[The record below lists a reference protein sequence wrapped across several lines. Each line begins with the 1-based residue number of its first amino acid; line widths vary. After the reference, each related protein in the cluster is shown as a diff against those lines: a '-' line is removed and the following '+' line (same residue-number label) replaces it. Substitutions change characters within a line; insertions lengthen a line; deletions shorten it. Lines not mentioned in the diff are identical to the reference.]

1 MRSSDWS
8 SDVCSSDLDADWRR
22 LSDCLWGAGGAECR
36 YQPLYTACP
45 APESDTPGDVSRA
58 GKFAVEVL
66 PPPQPDALTERVLRI
81 SWRYLNQLGGVPE
94 RDDVRF
100 NIAVSERDI
109 PAADS
114 PPDKGD
120 YPRRDEARDDAYL
133 SLEGAFGFSASA
145 RLLRNA
151 SYAGH
156 AKWTEPDPAKD
167 LPQYRVDHPA
177 ASDPPTHLRPPPKP
191 FPLH

>member
-1 MRSSDWS
+1 MRISDWS
-8 SDVCSSDLDADWRR
+8 SDVCSSDL
-22 LSDCLWGAGGAECR
+22 
-36 YQPLYTACP
+36 
-45 APESDTPGDVSRA
+45 
-58 GKFAVEVL
+58 
-66 PPPQPDALTERVLRI
+66 DALTERVLRI

-120 YPRRDEARDDAYL
+120 YPRRDEARADAYL
-133 SLEGAFGFSASA
+133 SLEGAFDFSASA

-156 AKWTEPDPAKD
+156 EKRSEER
-167 LPQYRVDHPA
+167 RVGKECVSTCRSRWSP
-177 ASDPPTHLRPPPKP
+177 
-191 FPLH
+191 

>member
-1 MRSSDWS
+1 MRISDWS
-8 SDVCSSDLDADWRR
+8 SDVCSSDL
-22 LSDCLWGAGGAECR
+22 
-36 YQPLYTACP
+36 
-45 APESDTPGDVSRA
+45 
-58 GKFAVEVL
+58 
-66 PPPQPDALTERVLRI
+66 I

-133 SLEGAFGFSASA
+133 SLEGAFGFSASEQ
-145 RLLRNA
+145 LLRNA
-151 SYAGH
+151 PSAGH
-156 AKWTEPDPAKD
+156 EKWTEIGCASCWE
-167 LPQYRVDHPA
+167 RVCWHV
-177 ASDPPTHLRPPPKP
+177 
-191 FPLH
+191 

>member
-1 MRSSDWS
+1 MIRRPPRATRTDTLFPYTTLIRS
-8 SDVCSSDLDADWRR
+8 
-22 LSDCLWGAGGAECR
+22 
-36 YQPLYTACP
+36 

-100 NIAVSERDI
+100 NNAVSERDI
-109 PAADS
+109 TTADS

-120 YPRRDEARDDAYL
+120 YPRRDEARDDDYPPL
-133 SLEGAFGFSASA
+133 DGAFGFFPSAA
-145 RLLRNA
+145 PRRRICR
-151 SYAGH
+151 GVRRPRP
-156 AKWTEPDPAKD
+156 TP
-167 LPQYRVDHPA
+167 LP
-177 ASDPPTHLRPPPKP
+177 
-191 FPLH
+191 